1 MKRKI
6 NFYLFLVVVLG
17 ITQATFAQFNT
28 IKIHHI
34 NNVNPQII
42 VPFKSNYNSF
52 GGSYERCIGDHMSVE
67 IMGLYAR
74 SLLFES
80 PKETNYAKVFGFS
93 TELKVKYYFQVSDE
107 FLTYAPY
114 GWYVASVVGYTSMKG
129 TENIYNLNAVPP
141 VQIDTK
147 SHSLNY
153 ISAGAL
159 CGYQFILEEY
169 EQGLVFDVALGFN
182 YINTKGTGYGSKE
195 NTVLD
200 NGTIEERHK
209 MYNFIPKIQ
218 VGFGFA
224 F

>member
-1 MKRKI
+1 MGRKF

-17 ITQATFAQFNT
+17 IAQSTFAQFNT

-67 IMGLYAR
+67 LMGLYAR

-80 PKETNYAKVFGFS
+80 PKEVQYAKVTGFS
-93 TELKVKYYFQVSDE
+93 TELKVKYYFQVSEE

-114 GWYVASVVGYTSMKG
+114 GWYVATVVGYTSMKG
-129 TENIYNLNAVPP
+129 DEKIYDTRVVPP
-141 VQIDTK
+141 VQTGAK
-147 SHSLNY
+147 SHSLDY
-153 ISAGAL
+153 IAAGAL

-182 YINTKGTGYGSKE
+182 YINTKGTGYGSDE
-195 NTVLD
+195 DVVLP
-200 NGTIEERHK
+200 NGEIDERHK